1 MSEGT
6 ESIVR
11 WMHASTGPPYANFP
25 HASTPPPSRG
35 GHSRGCMIFTIPPDS
50 AAVYYF
56 LALVAEHATFV
67 RLGCFPKATTLPV
80 PIAALSIVKGKEA

>member
-25 HASTPPPSRG
+25 HASTPPQQG
-35 GHSRGCMIFTIPPDS
+35 GHSRGCMIFTIPADS

-56 LALVAEHATFV
+56 LALVAEHATSYTSDV
-67 RLGCFPKATTLPV
+67 FPKRPHYRYPSQPLA
-80 PIAALSIVKGKEA
+80 